1 MGPHGRRLA
10 EEVDQDEDRHAG
22 EVLPL
27 AGLLVPPHPVP
38 AAHDVL
44 PHAVPGKLRQ
54 PARVGHHEA
63 GVEVE
68 DGAGGIPAA
77 ALPVHKEGEH
87 GEQRGEEADRGP
99 GRDEGVD
106 AVILGGGEDGGLAAE
121 AALLHPGPER
131 GPGAGQ
137 GQRRHARRARIELGA
152 LAAAILVAI
161 IGEDLVIGAVQELGE
176 LRQRLGDNL
185 TRPHRSA
192 TQEAGHQVGVAG
204 RGVTLKYV
212 PFNITTDFCK

>member
-1 MGPHGRRLA
+1 MGPHGRHLA

-27 AGLLVPPHPVP
+27 AGLVVPPHPVP

-44 PHAVPGKLRQ
+44 PHTVTGKLEIKANSE
-54 PARVGHHEA
+54 ARR
-63 GVEVE
+63 
-68 DGAGGIPAA
+68 
-77 ALPVHKEGEH
+77 LP
-87 GEQRGEEADRGP
+87 DCGP

-137 GQRRHARRARIELGA
+137 GQRRHARRARVELGA

-212 PFNITTDFCK
+212 PFNITTDFCE